1 MIVRC
6 ASMRVWRMCGSM
18 RSRVAEAVVAVVA
31 IMLLVVGTGCASN
44 PFKKAAPGPISLEPP
59 PGIAA
64 PAHTLE
70 QVAPPVSGGPVM
82 PSYANLDGRELEV
95 ALSRSQQQS
104 QVMQDEIAALR
115 EQLASTSTQLAQQRM
130 SNQPAA
136 TTVAKPNATP
146 PLVMESALSQLSLSG
161 LETRFDGSVVR
172 IELPAD
178 KLFEDGTANILPGG
192 VALLTQAADEIGR
205 VYPGHFVGI
214 EGHLDTEPLAGT
226 SWASPH
232 ELTAARATSVFDFFT
247 SRTSLVQGQLFIVA
261 HGANHP
267 VVSNATAAGRARNR
281 RIELVVYSE
290 RAADGGAHPAAA
302 AAAMASPP
310 DWQPTAP

>member
-1 MIVRC
+1 
-6 ASMRVWRMCGSM
+6 M
-18 RSRVAEAVVAVVA
+18 RSCVGVVAVVA
-31 IMLLVVGTGCASN
+31 SMLVAVAGCAGN
-44 PFKKAAPGPISLEPP
+44 PFKKAPPGPISLEPP

-70 QVAPPVSGGPVM
+70 QVAPPLAGGPVM
-82 PSYANLDGRELEV
+82 PSYANLDGRQLEA
-95 ALSRSQQQS
+95 ALSRSQQES

-115 EQLASTSTQLAQQRM
+115 EQLASTSTQLAQER
-130 SNQPAA
+130 STHPPAA

-146 PLVMESALSQLSLSG
+146 PLVMESAISQLSLPG

-178 KLFEDGTANILPGG
+178 RLFEDGTANILPGG
-192 VALLTQAADEIGR
+192 VALLTEAAKEIER
-205 VYPGHFVGI
+205 VYPGHFIGI
-214 EGHLDTEPLAGT
+214 EGHLDTEPLADT

-247 SRTSLVQGQLFIVA
+247 SRTSLVESQLFIVA

-267 VVSNATAAGRARNR
+267 SVSNATAAGRARNR
-281 RIELVVYSE
+281 RIELVVYPE
-290 RAADGGAHPAAA
+290 RSGDGGTHPAQTAA
-302 AAAMASPP
+302 TAAPAGAQPG
-310 DWQPTAP
+310 WQATGP